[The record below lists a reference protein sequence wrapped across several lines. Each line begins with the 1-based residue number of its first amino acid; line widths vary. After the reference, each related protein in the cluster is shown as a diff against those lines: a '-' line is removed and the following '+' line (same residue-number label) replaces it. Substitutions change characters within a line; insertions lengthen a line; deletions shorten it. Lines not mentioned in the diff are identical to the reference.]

1 MGILNITPDSFS
13 DGGKF
18 LNKDKAIIHAT
29 KLIESGAHIIDV
41 GGESSRP
48 GSSPILVSEELDRV
62 IPVIYSLREKF
73 SEILLSIDTNKAEV
87 AKKALIAGAD
97 IINDI
102 SAMNGDLEM
111 PEVIYENKVP
121 IILMHMRG
129 TPKNMQIN
137 IKYNNIIEEVITYFK
152 KQIEFAKSFN
162 ILDEQIILDPGI
174 GFGKTTEQNFML
186 LNNIN
191 LFCELGYPI
200 LVGTSRKS
208 FIKNTLKSN
217 TDDLLEG
224 SIASSLYS
232 IFKGARIIRVHDV
245 REVKRAV
252 LITEKAMNAG

>member
-1 MGILNITPDSFS
+1 MGILNVTPDSFS

-29 KLIESGAHIIDV
+29 KLIESGAQIIDV

-48 GSSPILVSEELDRV
+48 GSSPILVNEELDRV
-62 IPVIYSLREKF
+62 IPVISSLREKF
-73 SEILLSIDTNKAEV
+73 SKILISIDTNKAEV
-87 AKKALIAGAD
+87 AKKAIFAGAD

-111 PEVIYENKVP
+111 PELVYENKVP
-121 IILMHMRG
+121 IVLMHMRG
-129 TPKNMQIN
+129 IPKNMQTN
-137 IKYNNIIEEVITYFK
+137 IRYNNIIEEVINYFK

-162 ILDEQIILDPGI
+162 ISDEQIILDPGI

-191 LFCELGYPI
+191 LFCELGYPVLI
-200 LVGTSRKS
+200 GTSRKS
-208 FIKNTLKSN
+208 FIKNTLKST
-217 TDDLLEG
+217 TDNLLEG
-224 SIASSLYS
+224 SIASCLYS
-232 IFKGARIIRVHDV
+232 IFKGARILRVHDV
-245 REVKRAV
+245 REIKRAV